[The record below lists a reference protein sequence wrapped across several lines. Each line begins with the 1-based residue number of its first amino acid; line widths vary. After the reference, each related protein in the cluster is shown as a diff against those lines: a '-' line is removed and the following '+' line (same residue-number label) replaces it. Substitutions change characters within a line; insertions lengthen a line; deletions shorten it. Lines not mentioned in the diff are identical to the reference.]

1 MNAKKVNAG
10 NASAKRSS
18 AKPSARSSADKA
30 NAKQSSAQSSARS
43 NAKPNDAQRSSVK
56 KATVK
61 QSSAKPSARSN
72 ADKANEKQSSVQ
84 SSARSSAKPNDAQRS
99 SVKKTNVKQASAR
112 SSADNASAK
121 RASAQPTAQPDAAKK
136 IINLREQLQAHNYR
150 YYHLDDP
157 QIPDAEYDRLMRE
170 LESLERE
177 HPQYASAD
185 SPTQTVGAAP
195 DKTFSQVIHSAPMR
209 SLGNAFDD
217 DEVIAFDRRVRKQL
231 GLAEDESDEVPSD
244 VSSEIPSDAA
254 SDAASDES
262 SDASIGES
270 IGAPIDY
277 VAEIKL
283 DGLAVT
289 LRFEN
294 GWLRLAA
301 TRGDGASGE
310 NITQNI
316 RAVLRGA
323 TRLIGEPPEVLEV
336 RGEVYMRRD
345 DFAALNERRRAQ
357 DKKLF
362 VNPRNAAAG
371 GLRQLDP
378 QITASR
384 PLHLCCYGIG
394 EVRGAQPPATHWQ
407 TLTWLKQFGLPVS
420 EYARETA
427 GIDGCLDYH
436 REMLAMREKLPF
448 DIDGVVYKVSR
459 HDLRDA
465 LGHTAKA
472 PRWAIAHK
480 FPAQQEIT
488 QVENIELQI
497 GRSGALTPVA
507 RLAPVFVDGATVSN
521 ATLHNRDEI
530 ARLDVRIGDS
540 VIIQRAGEVIP
551 QVVGVLRDRRPK
563 GARKFVFPEHC
574 PVCDAKVVY
583 DDGVIARCSG
593 GLFCDAQ
600 RKENIKHFAARGAMD
615 IDGLGD
621 KLVEQLVDEKLI
633 ANVADLYELT
643 AAQIAALPRMA
654 EKSADNL
661 IKAIDASRQTTMAR
675 FLFGLGI
682 PLVGETTAEEIGAS
696 MPMLD
701 ELMRADA
708 ESLEAIPDIGPIVA
722 QSIVSFFAESHN
734 REIIERLRNSGVR
747 WPKPATRVVLK
758 TDGVFAGKI
767 VVLTGT
773 LTAPR
778 ADVKKQLQR
787 FGAKV
792 TSAVSAKTDYVI
804 VGDNPGS
811 KADKARALGVTV
823 LTEDEF
829 NAMLD
834 KEVK

>member
-18 AKPSARSSADKA
+18 AKPSARSNAKSNDAQRSSAKKDNVKQSSAQPSARSIADKA

-43 NAKPNDAQRSSVK
+43 NAKPN
-56 KATVK
+56 
-61 QSSAKPSARSN
+61 N
-72 ADKANEKQSSVQ
+72 
-84 SSARSSAKPNDAQRS
+84 AQRS

-121 RASAQPTAQPDAAKK
+121 RASAQQGAQPTAQPDAAKK

-157 QIPDAEYDRLMRE
+157 QIPDVEYDRLMRE

-177 HPQYASAD
+177 YPQYASAD

-231 GLAEDESDEVPSD
+231 GLADDESDDESGEVPRE
-244 VSSEIPSDAA
+244 VP

-270 IGAPIDY
+270 IDAPIDY

-551 QVVGVLRDRRPK
+551 QVVEVLRERRPK

-574 PVCDAKVVY
+574 PVCFAAVVY

-661 IKAIDASRQTTMAR
+661 INAIDASRQTTMAR

-792 TSAVSAKTDYVI
+792 TSAVSAKTDYVL
-804 VGDNPGS
+804 VGENPGS

-834 KEVK
+834 KDVK

>member
-10 NASAKRSS
+10 KANAKSGART
-18 AKPSARSSADKA
+18 SARSNAGKA
-30 NAKQSSAQSSARS
+30 NAKQSSVRS
-43 NAKPNDAQRSSVK
+43 NAKSNDAQRSSVK

-72 ADKANEKQSSVQ
+72 ADKANAKQSSAQ
-84 SSARSSAKPNDAQRS
+84 S
-99 SVKKTNVKQASAR
+99 SAR
-112 SSADNASAK
+112 SSADNASTK
-121 RASAQPTAQPDAAKK
+121 RSSAQQGAQPTAQPDAAKK

-177 HPQYASAD
+177 YPQYASAD

-231 GLAEDESDEVPSD
+231 GLADDESDDESGEVPRE
-244 VSSEIPSDAA
+244 VP

-270 IGAPIDY
+270 IDAPIGAPIDY

-394 EVRGAQPPATHWQ
+394 EVRGAQPPETHWQ

-427 GIDGCLDYH
+427 GIEGCLQYH

-551 QVVGVLRDRRPK
+551 QVVGVLRERRPK

-574 PVCDAKVVY
+574 PVCFAAVVY

-661 IKAIDASRQTTMAR
+661 INAIDASRQTTMAR

-747 WPKPATRVVLK
+747 WPKPTTRVVLK

-792 TSAVSAKTDYVI
+792 TSAVSAKTDYVL
-804 VGDNPGS
+804 VGENPGS

-823 LTEDEF
+823 LTEEEF

>member
-10 NASAKRSS
+10 KASAKRSS
-18 AKPSARSSADKA
+18 AKPSARSNAKSNDAQRSSAKKD
-30 NAKQSSAQSSARS
+30 NVKQSSAQSSARS
-43 NAKPNDAQRSSVK
+43 NAKPN
-56 KATVK
+56 
-61 QSSAKPSARSN
+61 N
-72 ADKANEKQSSVQ
+72 
-84 SSARSSAKPNDAQRS
+84 AQRS

-121 RASAQPTAQPDAAKK
+121 RASAQQGAQPTAQPDAAKK

-177 HPQYASAD
+177 YPQYASAD

-231 GLAEDESDEVPSD
+231 GLAEDESDDESGEVPSD
-244 VSSEIPSDAA
+244 VSIEIP

-270 IGAPIDY
+270 IGAPIGESFDY

-394 EVRGAQPPATHWQ
+394 EVRGAQPPETHWQ

-427 GIDGCLDYH
+427 GIEGCLQYH

-551 QVVGVLRDRRPK
+551 QVVCVLRDRRPK

-574 PVCDAKVVY
+574 PVCFAAVVY

-747 WPKPATRVVLK
+747 WPKPTTRVMLK

-792 TSAVSAKTDYVI
+792 TSAVSAKTDYVL
-804 VGDNPGS
+804 VGENPGS

-823 LTEDEF
+823 LTEEEF

>member
-10 NASAKRSS
+10 NANPKRLSAKSGARS
-18 AKPSARSSADKA
+18 SARSSAGKA

-43 NAKPNDAQRSSVK
+43 NAKSNDAQRSSVK
-56 KATVK
+56 KATIK
-61 QSSAKPSARSN
+61 QSSAQPSALSN
-72 ADKANEKQSSVQ
+72 ADKANAKQSSAQ
-84 SSARSSAKPNDAQRS
+84 S
-99 SVKKTNVKQASAR
+99 SAR

-177 HPQYASAD
+177 YPQYASAD

-231 GLAEDESDEVPSD
+231 GLADDESGDESGEVPSEVPSD
-244 VSSEIPSDAA
+244 APIDS
-254 SDAASDES
+254 
-262 SDASIGES
+262 SIGES
-270 IGAPIDY
+270 IGAPFDY

-394 EVRGAQPPATHWQ
+394 EVRGAQPPETHWQ

-427 GIDGCLDYH
+427 GIEGCLQYH
-436 REMLAMREKLPF
+436 REMLAMREELPF

-551 QVVGVLRDRRPK
+551 QVVGVLRERRPK

-574 PVCDAKVVY
+574 PVCFAAVVY

-661 IKAIDASRQTTMAR
+661 INAIDASRQTTMAR

-823 LTEDEF
+823 LTEEEF

>member
-1 MNAKKVNAG
+1 MKKQNVKQSSAQSGADNV
-10 NASAKRSS
+10 SAKRSS
-18 AKPSARSSADKA
+18 A
-30 NAKQSSAQSSARS
+30 QQGAQ
-43 NAKPNDAQRSSVK
+43 QR
-56 KATVK
+56 
-61 QSSAKPSARSN
+61 
-72 ADKANEKQSSVQ
+72 
-84 SSARSSAKPNDAQRS
+84 
-99 SVKKTNVKQASAR
+99 
-112 SSADNASAK
+112 
-121 RASAQPTAQPDAAKK
+121 AQPDAAKK

-177 HPQYASAD
+177 YPQYASAD

-231 GLAEDESDEVPSD
+231 GLADDESDDESGDESGEVPSEVPSD
-244 VSSEIPSDAA
+244 APIDS
-254 SDAASDES
+254 
-262 SDASIGES
+262 SIGES
-270 IGAPIDY
+270 IDAPIDY

-427 GIDGCLDYH
+427 GIDGCLEYH

-551 QVVGVLRDRRPK
+551 QVVGVLRDHRPK

-574 PVCDAKVVY
+574 PVCFAAVVY

-661 IKAIDASRQTTMAR
+661 INAIDASRQTTMAR

-823 LTEDEF
+823 LTEEEF

>member
-10 NASAKRSS
+10 NANPKRSS
-18 AKPSARSSADKA
+18 AKSGARSSARSSAGKA
-30 NAKQSSAQSSARS
+30 NAKQSSARSST
-43 NAKPNDAQRSSVK
+43 KPNNAQRSSVK

-61 QSSAKPSARSN
+61 QSSAKPSARSI
-72 ADKANEKQSSVQ
+72 ADKANAKQSSAQ
-84 SSARSSAKPNDAQRS
+84 SSE
-99 SVKKTNVKQASAR
+99 R

-121 RASAQPTAQPDAAKK
+121 RASAQQGAQPTAQPDAAKK

-177 HPQYASAD
+177 YPQYASAD

-231 GLAEDESDEVPSD
+231 GLADDESGEVPSD
-244 VSSEIPSDAA
+244 VSSEIP

-427 GIDGCLDYH
+427 GIDGCLQYH

-574 PVCDAKVVY
+574 PVCFAAVVY

-661 IKAIDASRQTTMAR
+661 INAIDASRQTTMAR

-734 REIIERLRNSGVR
+734 REIIDRLRNSGVK
-747 WPKPATRVVLK
+747 WPKPTTRVMLK
-758 TDGVFAGKI
+758 TDGVFAGKT

-792 TSAVSAKTDYVI
+792 TSAVSAKTDYVL
-804 VGDNPGS
+804 VGENPGS

-823 LTEDEF
+823 LTEEEF